1 MMMEING
8 GGSRW
13 QRHLAAVVAAVGF
26 LLWVPFGVAQDDKK
40 KEELPKGVAAMTKE
54 HLQSKVP
61 NFFSFGDDDGKR
73 YWLRVDSK
81 HFIERYPDGTEARFK
96 ILGTAT
102 VNDKKGTIAAKI
114 AGDMEKTG
122 TANDGTFQVFISDKG
137 QKEMR
142 FLFRN
147 GEDGEWGDIAEMAHA
162 E

>member
-1 MMMEING
+1 MKLNSN
-8 GGSRW
+8 GSRW
-13 QRHLAAVVAAVGF
+13 QRHMEAAVAVVVF
-26 LLWVPFGVAQDDKK
+26 LLWVPFAVAQDEKK
-40 KEELPKGVAAMTKE
+40 DEKKLPKGVAAMTKE

-61 NFFSFGDDDGKR
+61 NFFCFGEDEGKR
-73 YWLRVDSK
+73 DWLRVDAK
-81 HFIERYPDGTEARFK
+81 HFVERYPDGTEARFR

-102 VNDKKGTIAAKI
+102 VNDKKGTIAVKI

-122 TANDGTFQVFISDKG
+122 TENDGTFQVFISDKG

-147 GEDGEWGDIAEMAHA
+147 GEDAEWGELAEMSHA